1 MKTVTIVDCEFE
13 TAAFEFLEDARD
25 FACTL
30 WREHYH
36 EIIEQVAEEDGIPFE
51 EALNESVIMNEE
63 QPDESLISI
72 RELVVN

>member
-13 TAAFEFLEDARD
+13 TAAFEFPEDARN
-25 FACTL
+25 FACDL
-30 WREHYH
+30 WREHYS
-36 EIIEQVAEEDGIPFE
+36 EIIKQVAEEDGIPFE
-51 EALNESVIMNEE
+51 EALNESVIMSEE